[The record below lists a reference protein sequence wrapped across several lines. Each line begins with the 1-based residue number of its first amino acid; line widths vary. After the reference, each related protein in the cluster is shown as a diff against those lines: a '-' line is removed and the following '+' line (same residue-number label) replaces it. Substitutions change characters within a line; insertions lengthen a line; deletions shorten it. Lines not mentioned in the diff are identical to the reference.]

1 MIFNEVHISS
11 ALIQVHPEFMN
22 KIKQDI
28 YSLPFT
34 DLIASSDEGKIIITI
49 ECNTEHQ
56 ITDTL
61 EKINQMKY
69 VMSALLVFHQIEP
82 NQL

>member
-1 MIFNEVHISS
+1 MILNETHISS
-11 ALIQVHPEFMN
+11 ALIKVHPEFMS
-22 KIKQDI
+22 KIKKDI
-28 YSLPFT
+28 HALPFT
-34 DLIASSDEGKIIITI
+34 ELIASSDEGKIIITI

-69 VMSALLVFHQIEP
+69 VLSALLVFHQIES
-82 NQL
+82 NVL